1 MLWNLMAV
9 TGVVFWLFAVAAVV
23 AIVTALEFDYWE
35 PAAVVTGVF
44 LLVLFGF
51 TDFHARYGH
60 LLTLRNVL
68 LGAAGYVGCGMIW
81 TVVKWQFFLSERRE
95 RWDDAVAAYRRLRRL
110 PADAPLKGDGAGLAQ
125 FLYEHK
131 YNEFVS
137 GYGADRRLTVR
148 PLASA
153 HKATIAAWGAW
164 WPLSVLWSIFDDVLK
179 NLGRWIYR
187 QMIGIYAWQA
197 RAAFRDVEF
206 DDQPAAENDR

>member
-9 TGVVFWLFAVAAVV
+9 TGVVFWLLVVVAFV
-23 AIVTALEFDYWE
+23 AIVASLEYNLPE
-35 PAAVVTGVF
+35 PAVVVTVVF

-51 TDFHARYGH
+51 TDFYARYGH

-68 LGAAGYVGCGMIW
+68 FGAAGYVGCGMIW
-81 TVVKWQFFLSERRE
+81 TVVRWQFFLSERRE

-110 PADAPLKGDGAGLAQ
+110 PADAPLKGDVAGLTE
-125 FLYEHK
+125 FLREHK
-131 YNEFVS
+131 HDEFVN
-137 GYGADRRLTVR
+137 GYGANRRLAVR
-148 PLASA
+148 PIASE

-187 QMIGIYAWQA
+187 QMVGIYTWQA
-197 RAAFRDVEF
+197 QAVFRDVEF
-206 DDQPAAENDR
+206 DDQPAEEE

>member
-81 TVVKWQFFLSERRE
+81 TVVKWQFFLSERR
-95 RWDDAVAAYRRLRRL
+95 
-110 PADAPLKGDGAGLAQ
+110 
-125 FLYEHK
+125 
-131 YNEFVS
+131 
-137 GYGADRRLTVR
+137 

>member
-23 AIVTALEFDYWE
+23 AIVAALEYNLPE

-44 LLVLFGF
+44 LAVLFGF
-51 TDFHARYGH
+51 TDFHARYGY
-60 LLTLRNVL
+60 LLTFRNVL
-68 LGAAGYVGCGMIW
+68 LGAAGYVGGGMIW
-81 TVVKWQFFLSERRE
+81 TVIKWQFFLSERRE
-95 RWDDAVAAYRRLRRL
+95 RWDDGIAAYRRLRRL
-110 PADAPLKGDGAGLAQ
+110 PADAPLKGDIAGLAL
-125 FLYEHK
+125 FLYEHN
-131 YNEFVS
+131 YGEFVRGS
-137 GYGADRRLTVR
+137 GADRRLVVR
-148 PLASA
+148 PLAA
-153 HKATIAAWGAW
+153 EHKAMIAAWGAW